1 MAMETYTLD
10 ENYQLI
16 NSGAATIQKI
26 TRGYGA
32 VMVYFGSA
40 APTDDT
46 KSMLLDSNDPH
57 FFQTADDIYARTPH
71 GVPVEIVV
79 GA

>member
-1 MAMETYTLD
+1 MASTKYTLD
-10 ENYQLI
+10 NTYQLV

-26 TRGYGA
+26 TRGYGG
-32 VMVYFGSA
+32 VMVFFGSA
-40 APTDDT
+40 APGDDT
-46 KSMLLDSNDPH
+46 NSFLLESNDPH

-71 GVPVEIVV
+71 SVPVDIVV